1 MQGFE
6 WCEKCR
12 EVKGFHTT
20 HKYHASHNKCC
31 NKCANDF
38 DINMSTGSFVYME
51 PSCLCH
57 TSVSGDWE
65 ERFDLIYF
73 GEDEQG
79 EPDYHK
85 VKSFILQE
93 KELSYME
100 GVKAYEK
107 QIWKVADETI
117 AKAKAEGIRE
127 AVKKLRLERKYHAES
142 LLTWN
147 DAVSELESRIKELL

>member
-1 MQGFE
+1 MQEIKQCCKECFYKGYNSKTDSL
-6 WCEKCR
+6 EK
-12 EVKGFHTT
+12 
-20 HKYHASHNKCC
+20 
-31 NKCANDF
+31 
-38 DINMSTGSFVYME
+38 
-51 PSCLCH
+51 SCLDKICKCH
-57 TSVSGDWE
+57 TPPVSGDWE